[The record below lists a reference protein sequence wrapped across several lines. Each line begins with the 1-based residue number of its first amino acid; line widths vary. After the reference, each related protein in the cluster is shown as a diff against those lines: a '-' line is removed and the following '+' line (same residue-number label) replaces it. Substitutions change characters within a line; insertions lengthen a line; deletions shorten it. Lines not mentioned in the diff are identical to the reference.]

1 MGLNT
6 HILFICF
13 FLLYLCL
20 WISKSQIKVGELN
33 MFNFFKKKTQPVEE
47 AKNNF
52 EVELTASILAYEIA
66 RSDGDISES
75 ELSLLY
81 DEIKKISA
89 KVGKKE
95 EKILEIIEEYSKNSV
110 SFYEFIND
118 INKDYSKEDKL
129 SLIQFLFDVAYA
141 DKILEVSEERL
152 IRRIAD
158 LIKIKDIEVLKIKDI
173 SKNKN

>member
-1 MGLNT
+1 
-6 HILFICF
+6 
-13 FLLYLCL
+13 
-20 WISKSQIKVGELN
+20 
-33 MFNFFKKKTQPVEE
+33 MFNFFKKKNQPVEE
-47 AKNNF
+47 TKNNF

-75 ELSLLY
+75 ELLLLY
-81 DEIKKISA
+81 DEIKKISV

-95 EKILEIIEEYSKNSV
+95 DKILEIIEEYSKNSV

-141 DKILEVSEERL
+141 DKILEVNEERL
-152 IRRIAD
+152 IRRVAD
-158 LIKIKDIEVLKIKDI
+158 LIKIKDIEVLKIKDT
-173 SKNKN
+173 SKNNRE

>member
-1 MGLNT
+1 MV
-6 HILFICF
+6 FKRF
-13 FLLYLCL
+13 FQKKQNAV
-20 WISKSQIKVGELN
+20 KSIIN
-33 MFNFFKKKTQPVEE
+33 IFD
-47 AKNNF
+47 
-52 EVELTASILAYEIA
+52 VELTASILAYEIA

-81 DEIKKISA
+81 DEIKKISV

-95 EKILEIIEEYSKNSV
+95 EKILEIIEEYSRNSV

-118 INKDYSKEDKL
+118 INKDYTKEEKL
-129 SLIQFLFDVAYA
+129 SLIQFLYDVAYA
-141 DKILEVSEERL
+141 DKLLEVSEERL

-158 LIKIKDIEVLKIKDI
+158 LIKIKDVEVLKIKDR

>member
-1 MGLNT
+1 
-6 HILFICF
+6 
-13 FLLYLCL
+13 
-20 WISKSQIKVGELN
+20 
-33 MFNFFKKKTQPVEE
+33 MFNFFKKKNKNVEE
-47 AKNNF
+47 TKNNF

-129 SLIQFLFDVAYA
+129 SLIQFLYDVAYA

-173 SKNKN
+173 SKNKS